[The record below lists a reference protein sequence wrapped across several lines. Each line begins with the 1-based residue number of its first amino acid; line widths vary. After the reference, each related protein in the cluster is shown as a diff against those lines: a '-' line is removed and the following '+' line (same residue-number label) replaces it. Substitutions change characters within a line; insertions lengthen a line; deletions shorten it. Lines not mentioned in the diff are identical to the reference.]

1 MIERAVK
8 VIEAWVDRHFIG
20 ATATLL
26 FVVFFILFFFKSI
39 FITIPAG
46 HGAALWLRFFGGT
59 VLDFYYGEGTK
70 IIFPWDQILIYDL
83 RLQQRTKKF
92 EALTKEG
99 LQVTVEGT
107 LMYRINPKATG
118 LITKYAG
125 PDFADKLVMPAV
137 GAIIR
142 LEIGKF
148 TLEELY
154 SVKRSEIERGVIKQ
168 FRLTADMLIG
178 GVPDRVPEIMI
189 EDFWFSRIELPAAL
203 VSAIEAKLTQ
213 RQLSEQYVFIL
224 QREEQEATRKKI
236 EAEGI
241 RAFQDTVSG
250 GISENYLRWKGIDA
264 TLKLADSQNAK
275 IVVIGSG
282 KEGLPLILGP
292 WESSAPP
299 AAASVTSGGQPV
311 VRPATRGGARSLS
324 DSMPAEPSELTP
336 GLAMPALPPVGL
348 SVPQQV
354 K

>member
-1 MIERAVK
+1 
-8 VIEAWVDRHFIG
+8 
-20 ATATLL
+20 
-26 FVVFFILFFFKSI
+26 
-39 FITIPAG
+39 
-46 HGAALWLRFFGGT
+46 
-59 VLDFYYGEGTK
+59 
-70 IIFPWDQILIYDL
+70 
-83 RLQQRTKKF
+83 
-92 EALTKEG
+92 
-99 LQVTVEGT
+99 
-107 LMYRINPKATG
+107 MYRINPKATG

-142 LEIGKF
+142 LETGKF

-154 SVKRSEIERGVIKQ
+154 SVKRSEIERGVLKK

-292 WESSAPP
+292 WESSAP
-299 AAASVTSGGQPV
+299 
-311 VRPATRGGARSLS
+311 RP
-324 DSMPAEPSELTP
+324 
-336 GLAMPALPPVGL
+336 PP
-348 SVPQQV
+348 P
-354 K
+354 

>member
-8 VIEAWVDRHFIG
+8 GIEAWFDRHFIG
-20 ATATLL
+20 TTATLL
-26 FVVFFILFFFKSI
+26 FVVFFLLFFFKSI

-46 HGAALWLRFFGGT
+46 HGGALWLRFFGGT
-59 VLDFYYGEGTK
+59 VLNFHYAEGTK
-70 IIFPWDQILIYDL
+70 IIFPWDQVHIYDL
-83 RLQQRTKKF
+83 RLQQRTKSF

-107 LMYRINPKATG
+107 LMFRVNPGSVGA
-118 LITKYAG
+118 ITKYAG
-125 PDFADKLVMPAV
+125 PDFTDKLIMPSV

-142 LEIGKF
+142 LEVGKY
-148 TLEELY
+148 TIEELY
-154 SVKRSEIERGVIKQ
+154 SVNRTEIERSVFARFKV
-168 FRLTADMLIG
+168 AVDSLIDG
-178 GVPDRVPEIMI
+178 IAGNNPEII
-189 EDFWFSRIELPAAL
+189 VNNFWFSRIDLPATL
-203 VSAIEAKLTQ
+203 NTAIEGKLTQ

-224 QREEQEATRKKI
+224 QREEQEASRKKI
-236 EAEGI
+236 EAQGI

-264 TLKLADSQNAK
+264 TLKLADSPNAK